1 MIASPVCGFVE
12 LNPLTMHGLL
22 HGGWIPLSLSEPFHW
37 SSAMSLAAAA
47 VVVSLG
53 VRRASCAG
61 GGSGWGVAA
70 LLWPARSRCCVA
82 EARSILPQ
90 WPCSPSTRSPACSER
105 GPRETR
111 APSTCSCR
119 WSMASCIEPPPVHDV
134 NVPVWRRS
142 LGAPPL
148 DGG

>member
-61 GGSGWGVAA
+61 GGPTDSVQAT
-70 LLWPARSRCCVA
+70 ARSATATRTRRAGNVGCWRMRPSPDRVCV
-82 EARSILPQ
+82 Q
-90 WPCSPSTRSPACSER
+90 PSGYMCKR
-105 GPRETR
+105 G
-111 APSTCSCR
+111 AKANGGAIGLGCR
-119 WSMASCIEPPPVHDV
+119 GAAVASALQVL
-134 NVPVWRRS
+134 R
-142 LGAPPL
+142 G
-148 DGG
+148 